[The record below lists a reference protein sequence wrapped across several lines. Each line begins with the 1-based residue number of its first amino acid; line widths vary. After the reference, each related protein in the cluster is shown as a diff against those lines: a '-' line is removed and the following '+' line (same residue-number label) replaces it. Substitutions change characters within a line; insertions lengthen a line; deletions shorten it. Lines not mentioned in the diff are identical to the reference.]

1 MSDRMSEYEKKQDAA
16 HEPECNHVEH
26 FCETSYLNSL
36 VHFPLLPYQCTVD
49 CGRRKGVECKA
60 WGVKKVEC

>member
-36 VHFPLLPYQCTVD
+36 VHFPLVTVPVH
-49 CGRRKGVECKA
+49 CRHVEGGRV
-60 WGVKKVEC
+60 